1 MALGDGTKCKTFFW
15 GPRMIQHAHW
25 KKYFSKI
32 EVWLLTTLRDPKG
45 YSSEEKNYWLGI
57 LTLLLSGLICISS
70 LAPTPV
76 PLYSLQITSL
86 WKKNHSSSMQ
96 FPRCTE
102 LTTSRL
108 HFPGMFS
115 LRRLCQ
121 SFASY
126 FHILFLPRCVWS
138 RPSIPV
144 MRRLMP
150 IINLFILSQFS
161 EQQPSNNSTAC
172 STLYKQL
179 DCKGGGQ
186 IFLTTFWSEH
196 K

>member
-86 WKKNHSSSMQ
+86 WKTKPTATQCNSQDARSSPPHAFIFQ
-96 FPRCTE
+96 E
-102 LTTSRL
+102 RL
-108 HFPGMFS
+108 VSDYCANLLLLISTFCFCHAVCDPDHPS
-115 LRRLCQ
+115 LWCAAWCR
-121 SFASY
+121 
-126 FHILFLPRCVWS
+126 
-138 RPSIPV
+138 
-144 MRRLMP
+144 
-150 IINLFILSQFS
+150 
-161 EQQPSNNSTAC
+161 
-172 STLYKQL
+172 
-179 DCKGGGQ
+179 
-186 IFLTTFWSEH
+186 
-196 K
+196 